1 MTNVFPGV
9 GYVNFGKDHNFFQ
22 RASISATTFGGAST
36 DGYQPDMFI
45 TFSTQFVVIINT
57 TTAAV
62 NKVLEYS
69 FNGTTVH
76 GELDVASGSQTV
88 KIEMPFRVVSKIWFR
103 IKSGSSGPLTVTV
116 QAW

>member
-22 RASISATTFGGAST
+22 RKTISTSSFGGASV

-45 TFSTQFVVIINT
+45 TFSTQYVIMISEST
-57 TTAAV
+57 GA
-62 NKVLEYS
+62 VLEYS
-69 FNGTTVH
+69 FNGSTVH
-76 GELDVASGSQTV
+76 GELNGTAASPYQ
-88 KIEMPFRVVSKIWFR
+88 KIEMPYRVVSKIWFR
-103 IKSGSSGPLTVTV
+103 VKSGGNTTVTV

>member
-9 GYVNFGKDHNFFQ
+9 GYVNFGRDHNFFQ
-22 RASISATTFGGAST
+22 RKIISTSSFGGAST

-45 TFSTQFVVIINT
+45 TFSTQYVIFINET
-57 TTAAV
+57 TSSTI
-62 NKVLEYS
+62 EYS

-76 GELDVASGSQTV
+76 GEITGTAASPYQ
-88 KIEMPFRVVSKIWFR
+88 KLEMPYRVVSKIWFR
-103 IKSGSSGPLTVTV
+103 VKSGSSTGTVTV

>member
-1 MTNVFPGV
+1 MTNVFPGI
-9 GYVNFGKDHNFFQ
+9 GYVNFGKDYNYFKKLTV
-22 RASISATTFGGAST
+22 AATSFGGASV

-45 TFSTQFVVIINT
+45 TFSTQYVIFINE
-57 TTAAV
+57 TASSTI
-62 NKVLEYS
+62 EYS

-76 GELDVASGSQTV
+76 GEITGSASVGPYQ

-103 IKSGSSGPLTVTV
+103 IKSGSSGGTVSV

>member
-1 MTNVFPGV
+1 MTNSFPGV
-9 GYVNFGKDHNFFQ
+9 GKITYGRDNNFFQ
-22 RASISATTFGGAST
+22 RASITATSFGAAST
-36 DGYQPDMFI
+36 DGYQPDMVI
-45 TFSTQFVVIINT
+45 TFSTQFIVFINT
-57 TTAAV
+57 TASAS

-76 GELDVASGSQTV
+76 GELDVATGSQTV

-103 IKSGSSGPLTVTV
+103 IKSGSTGPLTVTV